1 MALWLG
7 TAQAL
12 GITNEP
18 AQELAVSERGNQ
30 AKYGFEGRVA
40 GSSSYQ
46 INTDL
51 SPQALK
57 YSSSPFRWTSLCL
70 SLSVL
75 PL

>member
-30 AKYGFEGRVA
+30 AKYGFEVRIA

-51 SPQALK
+51 P
-57 YSSSPFRWTSLCL
+57 
-70 SLSVL
+70 
-75 PL
+75 

>member
-30 AKYGFEGRVA
+30 AKYGFEARVA

-51 SPQALK
+51 SPQILN
-57 YSSSPFRWTSLCL
+57 SPFHWTSLCL